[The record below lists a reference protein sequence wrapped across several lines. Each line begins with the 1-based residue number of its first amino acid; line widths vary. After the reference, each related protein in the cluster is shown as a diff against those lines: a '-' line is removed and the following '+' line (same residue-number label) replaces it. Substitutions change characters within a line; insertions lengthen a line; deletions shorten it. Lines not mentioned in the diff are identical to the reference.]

1 LTDVFATASSD
12 AMNLAVHI
20 AVALSSTAAP
30 NPHPTNAAAA
40 GSAGGQAAESNA
52 SGTSAEIASTLGPT
66 GMLLLLAVGVFAVYV
81 VSLSLHP
88 NRKCNRC
95 KGAGRHTGAVFSYA
109 QRPCNSCKGRG
120 VHPRLGRKVLFK
132 T

>member
-1 LTDVFATASSD
+1 
-12 AMNLAVHI
+12 MNLAVQL
-20 AVALSSTAAP
+20 AVALHATGAP
-30 NPHPTNAAAA
+30 NPAPTNAAAA
-40 GSAGGQAAESNA
+40 GSATGPAAE
-52 SGTSAEIASTLGPT
+52 TSTSSTAADIASALGPT
-66 GMLLLLAVGVFAVYV
+66 GMMLALALAAFAVYV

-88 NRKCNRC
+88 NAKCNRC
-95 KGAGRHTGAVFSYA
+95 KGAGRHRGAIFSYA